1 MDLKFLLIFSIPF
14 IAGLITLIIGINYRT
29 NFAYKTKNWQFAQ
42 GQVVDMKL
50 SYRAGKRIY
59 IPIILYQPN
68 QTKQVT
74 FEGHG
79 SRVSDYETNQFV
91 DIIYNP
97 NNFQKAYIKDD
108 KGRFTVSIVY
118 LILGMILLSQTFS
131 FLFFGLL
138 GGNNLEKILKF
149 IHST

>member
-1 MDLKFLLIFSIPF
+1 MDLKFLFIFSVPF
-14 IAGLITLIIGINYRT
+14 ISGLILLFIGINYRT
-29 NFAYKTKNWQFAQ
+29 NFFYKTRNWQITQ
-42 GQVVDMKL
+42 GRVIET
-50 SYRAGKRIY
+50 KRSWWSRHRRY
-59 IPIILYQPN
+59 IPVVSYKTHQG
-68 QTKQVT
+68 KQVT

-79 SRVSDYETNQFV
+79 SQVTDYETNQFV

-97 NNFQKAYIKDD
+97 DNFQKAYIKDD
-108 KGRFTVSIVY
+108 KGRLSVSIVY

-138 GGNNLEKILKF
+138 SENNLEKILKF